1 MRRVQLLFL
10 NNLSPCSQHHPL
22 EFEIYFMDGGVFTIE
37 SQYLSSVQGT
47 SIGALMLFTDLVAS
61 VRIIKSQFSS
71 VQFEMVSMHSGKSR
85 HALHI
90 SQKFFSL

>member
-1 MRRVQLLFL
+1 M
-10 NNLSPCSQHHPL
+10 
-22 EFEIYFMDGGVFTIE
+22 FTIE
-37 SQYLSSVQGT
+37 SQYLSSVHGT

-71 VQFEMVSMHSGKSR
+71 VQFKMVSMHSDKSR

-90 SQKFFSL
+90 SQKFIFPFETVPVWASVMMAHSHPSKDC